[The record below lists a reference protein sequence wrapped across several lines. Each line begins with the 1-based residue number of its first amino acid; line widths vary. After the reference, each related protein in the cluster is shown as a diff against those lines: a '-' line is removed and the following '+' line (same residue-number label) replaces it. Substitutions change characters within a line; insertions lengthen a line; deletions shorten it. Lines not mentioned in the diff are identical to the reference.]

1 MLKQGFYGNVGWH
14 QVNFHRIVQW
24 FGLGGT
30 FSYPLVQT
38 FCSEQGHLEQDQVAQ
53 GSIEPDLQCFQ
64 GWDNHHLSDQCET
77 VFHCTYRKKGVPY
90 I

>member
-1 MLKQGFYGNVGWH
+1 MLKLGSYGNVGWH
-14 QVNFHRIVQW
+14 LVNFHRIVQW

-30 FSYPLVQT
+30 FNYHLVQL

-53 GSIEPDLQCFQ
+53 SSIKPDLQCFQ
-64 GWDNHHLSDQCET
+64 GWDNHCLSEQCET
-77 VFHCTYRKKGVPY
+77 VFHRAYHKRFVPY

>member
-30 FSYPLVQT
+30 FSYPLVQP
-38 FCSEQGHLEQDQVAQ
+38 FCSEQGHLEQD
-53 GSIEPDLQCFQ
+53 
-64 GWDNHHLSDQCET
+64 
-77 VFHCTYRKKGVPY
+77 
-90 I
+90 